1 MGKKLLGTNKTNFS
15 QDRGIPPQT
24 PWQAGML
31 LIVGVSLPSE
41 TALSIS
47 E

>member
-1 MGKKLLGTNKTNFS
+1 MKKIFEANKTSFS

-31 LIVGVSLPSE
+31 LIVGVSLPNE
-41 TALSIS
+41 TAPSIS